1 MSNDPTALDD
11 KSLDHAIEDLRT
23 KISANREQL
32 GLKSAEQHAEC
43 ERLIETQKAK
53 LARFEAEQLKRS
65 SDFGK

>member
-1 MSNDPTALDD
+1 MSDDPTALDD
-11 KSLDHAIEDLRT
+11 NSLDHAIESLR
-23 KISANREQL
+23 KEISANQEQL
-32 GLKSAEQHAEC
+32 GMNSAEQHAEC